1 MNQNILEYEIKS
13 ISLDSLKLKNIFET
27 KKINNILDNTNINN
41 SVDLNILH
49 NNYKLNPLFKKFITL
64 AIKLNFKI
72 FKLENNKYI
81 LKSHEELYY
90 QSNKIKKILLKKYAV
105 NILKNVVDD
114 NIKLDIV
121 SKIDNDLK
129 KIKKYFIYIEMYN
142 YLLNNVFKDNT
153 SLLKLISSNYEPIL
167 NCPNENT
174 NCVIS
179 LKSSSECISG
189 KLECLS
195 TNSNVDITFDSNIN
209 YNLCSYINYT
219 PSKGKIINISLKS
232 YIAEYSN

>member
-27 KKINNILDNTNINN
+27 KKINNILDNTNNIDK
-41 SVDLNILH
+41 SIDLNILH

-72 FKLENNKYI
+72 FKLENNIYI
-81 LKSHEELYY
+81 LKSHEELYF

-121 SKIDNDLK
+121 GKIDNELK

-142 YLLNNVFKDNT
+142 YLLNNVFKDT
-153 SLLKLISSNYEPIL
+153 ASLLKLISSNYTPI
-167 NCPNENT
+167 NFPNENI

-209 YNLCSYINYT
+209 YNLSSYINYT